1 MLGTSSARPVYRDR
15 CQTSERG
22 RLSNFYPD
30 RMGQRG
36 QTRLNFTLQ
45 IFLPQWVLFRGF
57 NIIIPGIMSG
67 QLRIDKQKKIVSY
80 HVEQGGSCAVSVHPE
95 GDPRV
100 NAYQGQAGF
109 APGGARP
116 QKVGAWAGHLNPRQT
131 LSPKP

>member
-67 QLRIDKQKKIVSY
+67 QCGSINKKISFRIM
-80 HVEQGGSCAVSVHPE
+80 SN
-95 GDPRV
+95 RV
-100 NAYQGQAGF
+100 ARVLYRSILKEIRGLTLTRGRRVLLLEEPDHKKWGHGQ
-109 APGGARP
+109 
-116 QKVGAWAGHLNPRQT
+116 VT
-131 LSPKP
+131 